1 MAEQVK
7 GTIGQEQVFLE
18 NAATEATLLKLIEAV
33 KAQGGSASKVSG
45 TAAAAGVSP
54 QTIAAATEATN
65 QNTKAQ
71 VSGREVAKNLFD
83 QFASGNAT
91 VGGVFAALSMLPGN
105 IGLVAQVFAKVVE
118 IQEANFVALQ
128 KTASA
133 GVTFGGALTQ
143 VRIAASDAYLTLD
156 QFGDTVAKN
165 ADVFAGMG
173 GNAEDGVKQFVKIQN
188 TLLAPGSE
196 TQRNLATLGYSM
208 ADAAQLTAD
217 FMRGQGSM
225 NKEGLK
231 DTKAVSQAVS
241 AYAQELTLLSEVTGK
256 SREEIQAQMNK
267 ENMESQWKN
276 LLAGLSPEEAR
287 KAQMGLANAST
298 QGQGAID
305 YFKAKMMGFPPLTEQ
320 GQLFAATQQAGTA
333 ALDSYVKTAK
343 DASIS
348 TEDAAKKNREAL
360 AKSIAQGAGD
370 MNKMRSV
377 LQASG
382 LTGSA
387 LSKTLADAQ
396 NLQTKYMKDGKMM
409 SEAEI
414 VASME
419 KQAQDLKNAE
429 SEAANLKESEAEMKK
444 FYAALVNAVAPI
456 LTGLTFAIKL
466 VMNALGLVLN
476 PIVWLGKT
484 LIDIIAFS
492 LTPLK
497 IAFDSVVTGFS
508 ELWSKLMSTLEPVI
522 APFRKLFE
530 GGSGAVGKFFGMMQ
544 DFAGFLI
551 AMPFRVLFGALG
563 FGLDLVAGA
572 FEILGSVI
580 ELVLTPLQMMA
591 TGLSSLFDA
600 VTDTAKKL
608 NPLSWFSSDEKKPKM
623 AAGGIVTQAT
633 SLIAGEAGA
642 EAIIPLAQ
650 LDGII
655 KNALGDSIVNG
666 MSQMQT
672 SNMFAGVG
680 DLISQT
686 IGMKTASTAGTT
698 ETSSALS
705 NTPGNNNS
713 ETLDL
718 LTAKLDLLN
727 NTTRELIGYM
737 RDTAN
742 NTKKTH
748 EATRALNGDL
758 FAAT

>member
-7 GTIGQEQVFLE
+7 GTIGQEQVFFE

-33 KAQGGSASKVSG
+33 KAQGGSSSKVSG
-45 TAAAAGVSP
+45 VAGAAGVSP
-54 QTIAAATEATN
+54 QTIAAATAATEE
-65 QNTKAQ
+65 NTKVQYTGKDA
-71 VSGREVAKNLFD
+71 AKNLFN
-83 QFASGNAT
+83 QFAAGNAT
-91 VGGVFAALSMLPGN
+91 LSGVFAAFSMLPGN
-105 IGLVAQVFAKVVE
+105 IGLVAQVFSKVIE

-128 KTASA
+128 RTAAA

-143 VRIAASDAYLTLD
+143 VRMAAADAYLTLD
-156 QFGDTVAKN
+156 QFGEAVSRN

-173 GNAEDGVKQFVKIQN
+173 GNAEAGVKQFVKIQN

-196 TQRNLATLGYSM
+196 TQRNLASLGYSF

-217 FMRGQGSM
+217 FMRGQGNM

-241 AYAQELTLLSEVTGK
+241 AYAQELTLLSSVTGK

-287 KAQMGLANAST
+287 KAQMGLAQAST

-333 ALDSYVKTAK
+333 ALDSYAKTAK

-348 TEDAAKKNREAL
+348 AEEAGKKNREAL

-370 MNKMRSV
+370 MDKMRSV

-414 VASME
+414 ISSME

-444 FYAALVNAVAPI
+444 FYAALVTAVSPI
-456 LTGLTFAIKL
+456 IAGLTFALKL
-466 VMNALGLVLN
+466 LMNTLGFVIA

-484 LIDIIAFS
+484 IVELISFAI
-492 LTPLK
+492 TPLK
-497 IAFDSVVTGFS
+497 IAFDSVVSGFS

-522 APFRKLFE
+522 APFRNLFS
-530 GGSGAVGKFFGMMQ
+530 SGTGTFGKFFGYMQ
-544 DFAGFLI
+544 DLVGFLI
-551 AMPFRVLFGALG
+551 ALPFKTVFAVLG

-572 FEILGSVI
+572 FQVLGTVI
-580 ELVLTPLQMMA
+580 EFILTPLQMMA
-591 TGLSSLFDA
+591 TGLSSLFDTIA
-600 VTDTAKKL
+600 EVGKKL
-608 NPLSWFSSDEKKPKM
+608 NPLSWFSSSDDKKPKM

-633 SLIAGEAGA
+633 SLIAGEAGP
-642 EAIIPLAQ
+642 EAIIPLGQ
-650 LDGII
+650 LEGII
-655 KNALGDSIVNG
+655 RDSLGESLVNG
-666 MSQMQT
+666 FSQMKST
-672 SNMFAGVG
+672 NMFSGVS
-680 DLISQT
+680 DLISQ
-686 IGMKTASTAGTT
+686 GLGLKTATPAGAT
-698 ETSSALS
+698 EMSSLS
-705 NTPGNNNS
+705 NTMGGNNS
-713 ETLDL
+713 ETLDFL
-718 LTAKLDLLN
+718 SDKLDQLN

-748 EATRALNGDL
+748 EATRALNGDM